1 LKNRKR
7 KIETR
12 HRGADAALRTEEDSL
27 ETLRSS
33 SAQPRP
39 ALYAASEE
47 TGDPPVEEPA
57 PVRRDTSSRLA
68 GVIRRQWL
76 VVLTATAAV
85 MLLAWLFTVTQPK
98 LYRATAIA
106 AVTPLTAE
114 LTDTDVLRGIEGLD
128 RRVVVATVAA
138 LAMTPETLRGT
149 GSAGYSIRAAVLP
162 NTNLFRIEVD
172 GRSASEAAEI
182 ANQIPTLLA
191 AQTRAMYRLYGVA
204 LISEATPPQKAF
216 APRVGRAAVAGV
228 LLGLVAGIAIA
239 FFVDDRR
246 WAH

>member
-7 KIETR
+7 KIEPR
-12 HRGADAALRTEEDSL
+12 HRGAGAAVRTEEQSHEAL
-27 ETLRSS
+27 QSS

-47 TGDPPVEEPA
+47 AGDQPVEDPEPA
-57 PVRRDTSSRLA
+57 RLDTSSRLA
-68 GVIRRQWL
+68 GVLSRQW
-76 VVLTATAAV
+76 VVILTATAAV
-85 MLLAWLFTVTQPK
+85 MLLAWLFTATQPK
-98 LYRATAIA
+98 QYRATAIA
-106 AVTPLTAE
+106 AVTPLTTE

-138 LAMTPETLRGT
+138 LAMTPETLRET
-149 GSAGYSIRAAVLP
+149 GNAGYSVRAAVLP

-172 GRSASEAAEI
+172 GRNATEAAEI

-204 LISEATPPQKAF
+204 LISAATPPQKAF
-216 APRVGRAAVAGV
+216 APRAGRAAVAGV

-239 FFVDDRR
+239 FFVDGRR

>member
-1 LKNRKR
+1 
-7 KIETR
+7 
-12 HRGADAALRTEEDSL
+12 
-27 ETLRSS
+27 
-33 SAQPRP
+33 
-39 ALYAASEE
+39 
-47 TGDPPVEEPA
+47 
-57 PVRRDTSSRLA
+57 
-68 GVIRRQWL
+68 
-76 VVLTATAAV
+76 
-85 MLLAWLFTVTQPK
+85 MLLAWLFAATQPK
-98 LYRATAIA
+98 RYRATAIA

-138 LAMTPETLRGT
+138 LAMTPETLRET
-149 GSAGYSIRAAVLP
+149 GKPGYSVRSAVLP

-172 GRSASEAAEI
+172 GRGATEAAEI
-182 ANQIPTLLA
+182 ANQIPALLA

-216 APRVGRAAVAGV
+216 SPRTGRTVMAGI

-239 FFVDDRR
+239 FIVDHRR